1 MRQFHILILLL
12 LAMLTGCGNDEEFV
26 IDCDI
31 RGLGPEGVEMFYIN
45 RGVQRSTFHP
55 VDGKVT
61 LRGSSASPTLVDV
74 FTAAGEPLFT
84 CVAANGDELKVKM
97 ALDIPGKIEIKGND
111 ASRDYA
117 RFITANDSLLRSGDV
132 AAINRLVAEEV
143 RSHPDRISS
152 AVILVTHF
160 NARGY
165 ELVADSLVNVLKP
178 EARPSG
184 VVGAFPGMVGEQ
196 VAADARGPVKAITV
210 YCGRQ
215 NNRDTTLR
223 YWPSSQ
229 SYTLLA
235 FTGRN
240 KGDSVRKILRN
251 LTDSLHQRR
260 FKALELSVMADSVA
274 WELSVRRDS
283 AKWMQGWLPG
293 SVANPAV
300 RNLQIPSAPF
310 FIVADSMGR
319 QVYRGHSLSAASD
332 SIRYRLRRFLAK
344 NSDDGENDAPGNAQ
358 PVESA
363 VKNNG
368 NDNRNGDID
377 TSPATATRSASKRHP
392 AKPLARPKD
401 AELMK
406 SSDKL

>member
-1 MRQFHILILLL
+1 MRQFHILMLML
-12 LAMLTGCGNDEEFV
+12 LAVLTGCGNDEEFV

-31 RGLGPEGVEMFYIN
+31 KGLGPEGVDMFYIS

-61 LRGSSASPTLVDV
+61 LRGSSAEPTLVGV
-74 FTAAGEPLFT
+74 FTSDGQPLFA
-84 CVAANGDELKVKM
+84 CIAANGDELKVKM
-97 ALDIPGKIEIKGND
+97 AIETPGKIEIKGND

-117 RFITANDSLLRSGDV
+117 RFISANDSLLRSGDV
-132 AAINRLVAEEV
+132 AAVNRLVAEEV

-152 AVILVTHF
+152 SAILMTYF

-165 ELVADSLVNVLKP
+165 EMLADSLVNVLKP
-178 EARPSG
+178 EARPAG

-196 VAADARGPVKAITV
+196 VSTDARGPVKAITV

-215 NNRDTTLR
+215 DDRDTVIR

-240 KGDSVRKILRN
+240 KGDSVRKVLRT

-260 FKALELSVMADSVA
+260 FKALELCVMADSVA
-274 WELSVRRDS
+274 WELSIRRDS

-300 RNLQIPSAPF
+300 RNLQIPSVPF

-319 QVYRGHSLSAASD
+319 QVYRGHSLSAADD
-332 SIRYRLRRFLAK
+332 SVRHRLSRFLKKNDSDKEKNTDEK
-344 NSDDGENDAPGNAQ
+344 NSDDTDSRKKEDGKVSSHAAKPM
-358 PVESA
+358 
-363 VKNNG
+363 K
-368 NDNRNGDID
+368 
-377 TSPATATRSASKRHP
+377 TASKRLP
-392 AKPLARPKD
+392 SKQIAKPND
-401 AELMK
+401 SELMK
-406 SSDKL
+406 SSDRS

>member
-1 MRQFHILILLL
+1 MRQFHLLMLML
-12 LAMLTGCGNDEEFV
+12 LAVLTGCGNDEEFV

-31 RGLGPEGVEMFYIN
+31 KGLGPEGVEMFYIN

-61 LRGSSASPTLVDV
+61 LRGSSAEPTLVGV
-74 FTAAGEPLFT
+74 FTSEGEPLFS
-84 CVAANGDELKVKM
+84 CIASNGDGLKVKM
-97 ALDIPGKIEIKGND
+97 ALDTPGKIEIKGND

-117 RFITANDSLLRSGDV
+117 RFLTANDSLLRSGDV

-143 RSHPDRISS
+143 RTHPDRIAS
-152 AVILVTHF
+152 AAILVMYF

-165 ELVADSLVNVLKP
+165 EMLADSLVNVLKP

-196 VAADARGPVKAITV
+196 VAADARGPVKAITI

-215 NNRDTTLR
+215 DDRDTVIR

-229 SYTLLA
+229 SYTLIA

-240 KGDSVRKILRN
+240 KGDSVRKVLRT

-260 FKALELSVMADSVA
+260 FKALELCVMADSTA
-274 WELSVRRDS
+274 WRLSISRDS

-293 SVANPAV
+293 SVSNPAV

-319 QVYRGHSLSAASD
+319 QVYRGYSLTAAYD
-332 SIRYRLRRFLAK
+332 SIRHRLSRFLIK
-344 NSDDGENDAPGNAQ
+344 NDSDKDETTD
-358 PVESA
+358 E
-363 VKNNG
+363 K
-368 NDNRNGDID
+368 
-377 TSPATATRSASKRHP
+377 ATAAAATEKDDKKVAAP
-392 AKPLARPKD
+392 AKTIPTPAKTATKRLPAKQLAKPKD

-406 SSDKL
+406 SAAPR